1 MDVRL
6 LIALAGVCL
15 GFLSPFGPWN
25 QEVQTSIRLSGTTSR
40 PWKPVEARS
49 TWESSKQGKSSFDEL
64 PHKFTF
70 TATTESQTP
79 GFTFV
84 IAGWPGSVYDT
95 RVFN

>member
-1 MDVRL
+1 
-6 LIALAGVCL
+6 L
-15 GFLSPFGPWN
+15 GFLSASEPWK
-25 QEVQTSIRLSGTTSR
+25 QEAQTNTRLSGTTSG
-40 PWKPVEARS
+40 PWKPVEARP
-49 TWESSKQGKSSFDEL
+49 TWESSKQGKPSFDEL